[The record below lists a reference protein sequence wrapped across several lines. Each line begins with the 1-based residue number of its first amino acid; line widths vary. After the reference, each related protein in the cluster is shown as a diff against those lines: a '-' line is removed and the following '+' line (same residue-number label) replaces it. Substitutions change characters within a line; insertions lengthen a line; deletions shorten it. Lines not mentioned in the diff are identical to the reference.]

1 MDNFNEIPIGLQE
14 RANLIKMAVYPNPV
28 QDRMRIE
35 IEGELLALTI
45 TDLTGKTVFENI
57 EKEIDLSM
65 LESGIYILSAK
76 TSKGISTQKIVKQ

>member
-1 MDNFNEIPIGLQE
+1 MKSQL
-14 RANLIKMAVYPNPV
+14 AV

-65 LESGIYILSAK
+65 LESGIYILNAK

>member
-1 MDNFNEIPIGLQE
+1 
-14 RANLIKMAVYPNPV
+14 
-28 QDRMRIE
+28 MRIE